1 MIKKMRMLKKKNKKA
16 WVKILEVFVSIMIMS
31 AAIVLF
37 LNQNSFYKDN
47 TEGEFNE
54 KMENIL
60 RTVQRNDGL
69 RGEIL
74 DASLPVEWGDF
85 EVSGLT
91 NTRTE
96 IIAKTPGNLVCES
109 KICYLEDNCLNLNTP
124 ADKNIYSITGYISA
138 DLDTYSPRQLKLFC
152 WRK

>member
-1 MIKKMRMLKKKNKKA
+1 MKMLKKKNKKA

-54 KMENIL
+54 KMEYVL
-60 RTVQRNDGL
+60 RTIQRDNQL

-74 DASLPVEWGDF
+74 DASLPVEWEDF
-85 EVSGLT
+85 EGSGLT

-96 IIAKTPGNLVCES
+96 IITKMPGNFNCSAKV
-109 KICYLEDNCLNLNTP
+109 CYLEDDCLNLNTP
-124 ADKNIYSITGYISA
+124 SDKNTYSITGYISA